1 LASFV
6 LFILIEAWLV
16 RFVFNAADGH
26 ICRALFTAFR
36 AAAGFFDRRTS
47 WCSSCM
53 FIDFFEIAF
62 IVIPLLAPAAEK
74 SRQAWFRA

>member
-26 ICRALFTAFR
+26 ICRAPVYSIPGGGWAFLI
-36 AAAGFFDRRTS
+36 AEHPGYL
-47 WCSSCM
+47 SCM
-53 FIDFFEIAF
+53 FIDFFES
-62 IVIPLLAPAAEK
+62 P
-74 SRQAWFRA
+74 SS